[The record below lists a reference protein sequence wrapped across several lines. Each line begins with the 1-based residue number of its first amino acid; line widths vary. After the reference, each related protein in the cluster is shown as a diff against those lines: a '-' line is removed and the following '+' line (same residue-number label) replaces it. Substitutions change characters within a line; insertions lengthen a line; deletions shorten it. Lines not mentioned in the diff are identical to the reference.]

1 MHRWIATAPGT
12 CWGIWSVFGR
22 TWVWSVGSCSV
33 APGGQPWATLGLAY
47 AETSPERVSAL
58 VLRGIFLCRPWEIRW
73 FYQQGANLLFPDH
86 WQDLVAPIPEA
97 ERDDLVHAYHR
108 RLTGTDDSVLRDA
121 ALAGSIWEGRCATL
135 LPDAGVRGAFADDR
149 IARSLPRIECHYFVN
164 DAFLTPDQ
172 LL

>member
-1 MHRWIATAPGT
+1 
-12 CWGIWSVFGR
+12 
-22 TWVWSVGSCSV
+22 V